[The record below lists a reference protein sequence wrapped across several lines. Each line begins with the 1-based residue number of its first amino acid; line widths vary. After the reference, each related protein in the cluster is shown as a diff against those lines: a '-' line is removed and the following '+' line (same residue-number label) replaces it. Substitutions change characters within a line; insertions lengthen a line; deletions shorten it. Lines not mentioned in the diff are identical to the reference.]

1 MGKQLHNRMCT
12 EEVKKVFARYEAGE
26 LTGSMGQRLLGVK
39 RRQWYDLL
47 KRYRRDPSG
56 FTVGYERHQANRQL
70 SAEVDELIISELK
83 KEKALLQSRDNPIKF
98 YNYSYVQT
106 RLEELYGVEVSL
118 STIIRRAKKTV
129 IT

>member
-1 MGKQLHNRMCT
+1 MVKQLHNRMST
-12 EEVKKVFARYEAGE
+12 EEVKEVFERYEAGE
-26 LTGSMGQRLLGVK
+26 LTGGMGQRLLGVK

-47 KRYRRDPSG
+47 KRYRHDPSG
-56 FTVGYERHQANRQL
+56 FTVGYERQHANRQL
-70 SAEVDELIISELK
+70 SSEVDELILSELK

-118 STIIRRAKKTV
+118 STIIRRAKKTAT
-129 IT
+129 I